1 MKKRFLGILMA
12 AVMCMAAGCGSKEAP
27 AEEDLGTQTTETEEA
42 DAVQEEDAAQ
52 EEAGQ
57 EEEAE
62 DGQASVWVPEK
73 EITIVV
79 PYEAGGN
86 TDIPTRIFAQY
97 MSKYSDKE
105 VAITN
110 IVGAGGRTG
119 VKEVMSA
126 DPDGYTFVLQAS
138 GFAMQSALG
147 VADFTYEDLDEVG
160 YFLTH
165 LWQLWYVL
173 ILHMKL

>member
-62 DGQASVWVPEK
+62 DG
-73 EITIVV
+73 I
-79 PYEAGGN
+79 
-86 TDIPTRIFAQY
+86 
-97 MSKYSDKE
+97 
-105 VAITN
+105 
-110 IVGAGGRTG
+110 
-119 VKEVMSA
+119 
-126 DPDGYTFVLQAS
+126 
-138 GFAMQSALG
+138 
-147 VADFTYEDLDEVG
+147 
-160 YFLTH
+160 
-165 LWQLWYVL
+165 
-173 ILHMKL
+173 